1 MNIYYVYAYLRKSDL
16 TPYYI
21 GKGKK
26 SRAFDE
32 HTTIN
37 KPTDLSR
44 IVIMESN
51 LTELGAF
58 ALERRYIRWYGRRD
72 NGSGILQNKTDGG
85 DGIAGFKRSIESIAK
100 QHATRKA
107 KGTASRILSE
117 EARQRISVSLK
128 GRTRSPEA
136 VKKSASSQRGMRWW
150 TDGVSNC
157 KNTICPGDGWYV
169 GKVHKTY
176 AGKPLT

>member
-26 SRAFDE
+26 SRAFNQHVTVLTPCD
-32 HTTIN
+32 
-37 KPTDLSR
+37 PSR

-58 ALERRYIRWYGRRD
+58 ALERRYIKWYGRKD
-72 NGSGILQNKTDGG
+72 NGTGILHNKTDGG
-85 DGIAGFKRSIESIAK
+85 DGIAGFKRSKESIAK

-107 KGTASRILSE
+107 NGTASRTLTE
-117 EARQRISVSLK
+117 EARARISNTLK
-128 GRTRSPEA
+128 GRSRPKHLVEL
-136 VKKSASSQRGMRWW
+136 SASKHRGQRWW
-150 TDGVSNC
+150 TDGTVNRKSP
-157 KNTICPGDGWYV
+157 ICPGEGWRI
-169 GKVHKTY
+169 GKVPKTY
-176 AGKPLT
+176 ARRPLT

>member
-1 MNIYYVYAYLRKSDL
+1 MNIYYVYAYLRESDL

-26 SRAFDE
+26 SRAFNE

-37 KPTDLSR
+37 KPTDPAR

-58 ALERRYIRWYGRRD
+58 ALERRYIRWYGRKD
-72 NGSGILQNKTDGG
+72 NGTGILQNKTDGG
-85 DGIAGFKRSIESIAK
+85 DGIAGFKRSPESIAK

-107 KGTASRILSE
+107 NGTASRTLSD
-117 EARQRISVSLK
+117 EARQRISQTLK
-128 GRTRSPEA
+128 GRSIPAHIVEKT
-136 VKKSASSQRGMRWW
+136 ASKNRGQRWW
-150 TDGVSNC
+150 TDGTINC
-157 KNTICPGDGWYV
+157 KSPVCPGNGWRI

-176 AGKPLT
+176 AGRPLI